1 MSNNKNYLQNVK
13 NVHFIGCGGSGMYPL
28 IQILQAKGY
37 AISGSDVLEGSILDY
52 ERKSG
57 VKVYVPQAAENVK
70 GADLVVYSAAIS
82 QDNIEIQSAK
92 TLGIPTIERS
102 VLLGEVSRMYKGS
115 ICVGGTHGKTTVT
128 SMITTALELAG
139 KDPGAV
145 IGGKLPLINGYGKA
159 GNGEN
164 IVIEACEYSNT
175 FLELSPAYAILLNI
189 DNDHLDF
196 FGSMENL
203 KKAFSDFLNLASKK
217 IVFNADDEQSADV
230 INALPQSKI
239 SYGITE
245 KCDYKAVNIT
255 QHKPGFYAFDL
266 SEKGE
271 ITAHLEL
278 FVPGYH
284 NIYNALAMCA
294 VCRDI
299 GLDGDALAT
308 AAKDFKGA
316 GRRFEIYG
324 TCNGALV
331 VDDYAHHPTELRA
344 VLTTAKNLGYKR
356 VVAVH
361 QPFTFSRTKTL
372 LLEFAEV
379 LSIADKVI
387 LTPILGS
394 REVDDGSIKTAH
406 LAQKL
411 ENSTEVESLAAA
423 ANWVKQNAKE
433 GDLVITLGCGDVY
446 KAAKMMIE

>member
-13 NVHFIGCGGSGMYPL
+13 NIHFIGCGGSGMYPL

-52 ERKSG
+52 ERQSG
-57 VKVYVPQAAENVK
+57 VKVYVPQAAENIN

-92 TLGIPTIERS
+92 TQGIPTIERS

-159 GNGEN
+159 GNGDN

-203 KKAFSDFLNLASKK
+203 KKAFSDFLKLASKK
-217 IVFNADDEQSADV
+217 IVFNADDEQSYDV
-230 INALPQSKI
+230 INALQQSKI
-239 SYGITE
+239 SYGINTN
-245 KCDYKAVNIT
+245 CDYKAINIT

-266 SEKGE
+266 SEKGK

-278 FVPGYH
+278 FAPGHH

-299 GLDGDALAT
+299 GLDGNTLAA

-379 LSIADKVI
+379 LSIADKII

-394 REVDDGSIKTAH
+394 REIDDGSIKTAH
-406 LAQKL
+406 LTQKL
-411 ENSTEVESLAAA
+411 KNATEVESLAAA
-423 ANWVKQNAKE
+423 ANWVKQNAEE
-433 GDLVITLGCGDVY
+433 GDLIITLGCGDVY
-446 KAAKMMIE
+446 KAAKMMID